1 LLRLRGGTTPAG
13 NKRFRF
19 DAAVGAG
26 GKRQASKARGASAS
40 AKASEKEMAKG
51 KGEEKEKEKEKE
63 KEEPKGSA
71 GGEQQ
76 AKQLPSKEALFQLTT
91 QLFSPQ
97 NTGTRKQNLFKVLG
111 IDKTATTKQVRDAY
125 YREARKWHPDK
136 NKHDPQAEARFKLIS
151 EAYEVL
157 SNPAKRKAYEEGG
170 REGLDVRRYPD
181 AAAAD
186 CSHPLALFSLFWRV
200 FLSGSISWPKLLRP

>member
-19 DAAVGAG
+19 DAAVGAS
-26 GKRQASKARGASAS
+26 GKRPASKARGASAS
-40 AKASEKEMAKG
+40 AKASEKER
-51 KGEEKEKEKEKE
+51 EKEKE

-71 GGEQQ
+71 GAEQQ
-76 AKQLPSKEALFQLTT
+76 TRQLPSKEALFQLTT

-170 REGLDVRRYPD
+170 REGLDVR
-181 AAAAD
+181 
-186 CSHPLALFSLFWRV
+186 
-200 FLSGSISWPKLLRP
+200 

>member
-1 LLRLRGGTTPAG
+1 MLRLRGGTTPAG

-170 REGLDVRRYPD
+170 REGLDVRRYPH

-186 CSHPLALFSLFWRV
+186 CSHPLTLFSLFWSV
-200 FLSGSISWPKLLRP
+200 FVSGSISWPKLLRS